1 MTSPFSPRMRFSSA
15 IARVMAEEAY
25 YDAYYEAAFDAALT
39 EYDWLFLEELSKAF
53 TTPSSPKPLRG

>member
-39 EYDWLFLEELSKAF
+39 EYDWLFLEGIERVF
-53 TTPSSPKPLRG
+53 TLP